1 MKMIGTRRAA
11 RWKFSLAALSLLIF
25 LSACASVLSNSENF
39 YRDRPRRPIN
49 WREILTD

>member
-1 MKMIGTRRAA
+1 MKNPWLSVTG
-11 RWKFSLAALSLLIF
+11 RWKPLLAALLVVNF
-25 LSACASVLSNSENF
+25 FCGCAWVLSDSENF

>member
-1 MKMIGTRRAA
+1 MKKLLPRRAA
-11 RWKFSLAALSLLIF
+11 RWKTLLVALLLMNF
-25 LSACASVLSNSENF
+25 FWSCASVLRDSESF

>member
-1 MKMIGTRRAA
+1 MKILLPRRAA
-11 RWKFSLAALSLLIF
+11 RWKALLAALLLASVF
-25 LSACASVLSNSENF
+25 CACASLLSNSENF

>member
-1 MKMIGTRRAA
+1 MKKLLPRMAPQ
-11 RWKFSLAALSLLIF
+11 WKTLLAALLLINF
-25 LSACASVLSNSENF
+25 LCACASVLSDSENF

>member
-1 MKMIGTRRAA
+1 MNLEPGAGT
-11 RWKFSLAALSLLIF
+11 WKLFVAALMLLNF
-25 LSACASVLSNSENF
+25 LCACASVLDNSENF

>member
-1 MKMIGTRRAA
+1 MWKLWQRMTI
-11 RWKFSLAALSLLIF
+11 RWKPLLATLLLMNF
-25 LSACASVLSNSENF
+25 FCACASVLNNSENF